1 MYEETNDDFIGREG
15 LGRKVALLRMERGSH
30 DIGRVEGVQDTV
42 GRMFGF
48 Y

>member
-1 MYEETNDDFIGREG
+1 VLEEMHPAVVALEW
-15 LGRKVALLRMERGSH
+15 RKVALLRTKRGAH
-30 DIGRVEGVQDTV
+30 IIGRVEGVQDTI